1 MLFEWVREANRRL
14 DRGETVGVGSL
25 RELVWALGL
34 ESLFEADAA
43 ADAEAERMMAEREEA
58 RAARDFE
65 RADRLRDELAD
76 RGWQV
81 RDTAQGPQ
89 LVPLT

>member
-1 MLFEWVREANRRL
+1 
-14 DRGETVGVGSL
+14 VGVGSL

-34 ESLFEADAA
+34 ESLFEADQA
-43 ADAEAERMMAEREEA
+43 ADPDAERMMAEREEA

-65 RADRLRDELAD
+65 RADGLRDELAQ

-81 RDTAQGPQ
+81 RDTADGPR
-89 LVPLT
+89 LVPIG